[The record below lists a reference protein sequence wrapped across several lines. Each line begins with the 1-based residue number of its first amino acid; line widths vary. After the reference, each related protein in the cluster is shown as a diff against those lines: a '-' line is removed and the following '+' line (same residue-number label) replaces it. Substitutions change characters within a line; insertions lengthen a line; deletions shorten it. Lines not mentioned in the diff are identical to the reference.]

1 MPLKLKLCIDNIY
14 AYTMTNQLIYTDG
27 ACSKNG
33 SPKATGGYAI
43 YLKESCFGPDI
54 KINCKGEPMSMKL
67 GDNTETFY
75 ITNIRM
81 EGLAIIATMFLYA
94 EQFVFA
100 RDIKD
105 PVEHLNQRFL
115 KQDKPLKLSYSPNEL
130 KVTENDQTNEIH
142 NALLSSAGRTFEI
155 VTDSKFW
162 MDVYH
167 KYLPSQVRKGILL
180 KKKNPDLLLLLHY
193 YTTLFQQNNIQ
204 VVLTHVRSH
213 QKGKRSLHA
222 DGNDVADELATSAT
236 RNATTEFV
244 RF

>member
-1 MPLKLKLCIDNIY
+1 MS
-14 AYTMTNQLIYTDG
+14 NQLIYTDG

-33 SPKATGGYAI
+33 TPKATGGYAI
-43 YLKESCFGPDI
+43 YLKSSCFGNNI
-54 KINCKGEPMSMKL
+54 KINCKGETMHMTL
-67 GDNTETFY
+67 GNTVETFY

-94 EQFVFA
+94 ERFVFNKNI
-100 RDIKD
+100 DH
-105 PVEHLNQRFL
+105 PVNHLNEKFL
-115 KQDKPLKLSYSPNEL
+115 KQDKPLKLTYAPNEL
-130 KVTENDQTNEIH
+130 NEQG
-142 NALLSSAGRTFEI
+142 ACSGESFEI

-213 QKGKRSLHA
+213 QKGKRTAHA
-222 DGNDVADELATSAT
+222 DGNDVADMLATSSA
-236 RNATTEFV
+236 NNSTTEFV
-244 RF
+244 LN

>member
-1 MPLKLKLCIDNIY
+1 M
-14 AYTMTNQLIYTDG
+14 ANQLIYTDG

-33 SPKATGGYAI
+33 TPQATGGYAI
-43 YLKESCFGPDI
+43 YLKSSCFGDEI
-54 KINCKGEPMSMKL
+54 KINCKGETMHMKL
-67 GDNTETFY
+67 GDTTETFY

-94 EQFVFA
+94 EQFVFGQN
-100 RDIKD
+100 ISY
-105 PVEHLNQRFL
+105 PVVHLNEKFL
-115 KQDKPLKLSYSPNEL
+115 KQDKPLKLTYTPNEL
-130 KVTENDQTNEIH
+130 NVCG
-142 NALLSSAGRTFEI
+142 ASAGRSFEI

-193 YTTLFQQNNIQ
+193 YTTLFAQNNVE

-213 QKGKRSLHA
+213 QTGKRTAHA
-222 DGNDVADELATSAT
+222 DGNDVADVLATSSV
-236 RNATTEFV
+236 NNSTTEFV
-244 RF
+244 RN

>member
-1 MPLKLKLCIDNIY
+1 
-14 AYTMTNQLIYTDG
+14 MTSQLIYTDG

-43 YLKESCFGPDI
+43 YLKESCFGSDI

-67 GDNTETFY
+67 GDDTETFY
-75 ITNIRM
+75 VTNIRM

-94 EQFVFA
+94 EQFVFD
-100 RDIKD
+100 RNIQD
-105 PVEHLNQRFL
+105 PVKHLNECFL
-115 KQDKPLKLSYSPNEL
+115 KQDKPLKLSYTPNEL
-130 KVTENDQTNEIH
+130 NVAVDGPNE
-142 NALLSSAGRTFEI
+142 AKRQASLDSTGRTFEI

-167 KYLPSQVRKGILL
+167 KYLPSQARKGIIL

-193 YTTLFQQNNIQ
+193 YTTLFQQNNVQ

-213 QKGKRSLHA
+213 QKGKRSAHA
-222 DGNDVADELATSAT
+222 DGNDVADVLATSSV

-244 RF
+244 RN